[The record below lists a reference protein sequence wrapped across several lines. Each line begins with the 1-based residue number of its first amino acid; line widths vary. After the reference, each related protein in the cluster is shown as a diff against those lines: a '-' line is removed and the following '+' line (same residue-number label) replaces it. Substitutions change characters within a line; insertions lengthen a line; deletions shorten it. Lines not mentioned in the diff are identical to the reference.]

1 MCLCRYQTERGW
13 QKLHLFPTLR
23 NYKKENLGKDILA
36 GLIIMAVSIPI
47 SMGYAQIAGLPAV
60 YGLYGSVLPILF
72 FAVFSTSPQF
82 IFGVDAAP
90 AALVGSALLSMG
102 IESGSE
108 EAMRA
113 VPVLT
118 LFVAL
123 WLFAF
128 SYMKAG
134 KLVNYI
140 STPVMGGFIT
150 GICTTIILMQI
161 PKLFGGSAGVGEFFE
176 LAVHIGESLEK
187 LNLPSLLLGLFAL
200 FILLLSKKLIP
211 KFPMAVLL
219 MAAGA
224 CMTKF
229 LPLKKWG
236 VVTLSAVEPGLM
248 PFALPDIS
256 VIPVREAVTISLS
269 VAIVIMAETLLAEN
283 SFAQKNGYRIND
295 NQEIFAFAMGN
306 LIAALTGCCPINGS
320 VSRTAM
326 GEQYQARTQ
335 LTGIVAGISMLVLLL
350 GGTGFIGYLPVPI
363 LTAIVISALLGATE
377 FDLAI
382 RLWKISRTE
391 CMIFIGA
398 FIGVLFLGTINGVLI
413 GILLSFA
420 EVIIRTAKP
429 ARCFLGIQPGH
440 RHFRDLKESS
450 QIHAVSGV
458 LIYRFSS
465 NLFFANIQV
474 FRQDIEDHVTPET
487 KAVILDASGIGSID
501 ITAADGLDILCK
513 SLQKQNIRFYI
524 TEHIAGL
531 NEQLR
536 KLGLGYLIEEGHVRR
551 TIHIALKDMGIGRPY
566 PLEGGVD
573 NTERSASRKRADNRV
588 QEFVW
593 AFGQDAETAIEK
605 QIEKQIE
612 QLKETGDVEAL
623 LHGRWAHMEELDE
636 DEWLEHLE
644 EHLKEIVNIS
654 GKDEQTLAEKIEAHR
669 KEVHDRIAQEHP
681 ELAQK
686 FRERRHILDA
696 HLKERRPEVYELITT
711 LRRKREAG
719 DSCGDPIYNNRTN
732 QKKDKT

>member
-1 MCLCRYQTERGW
+1 
-13 QKLHLFPTLR
+13 LHLFPTLR

-140 STPVMGGFIT
+140 SAPVMGGFIT

-224 CMTKF
+224 CMAKF
-229 LPLKKWG
+229 LPLRKWG
-236 VVTLSAVEPGLM
+236 VVTLSAVDPGLM
-248 PFALPDIS
+248 PFALPDLS

-391 CMIFIGA
+391 CMIFVGA

-474 FRQDIEDHVTPET
+474 LRQDIEDHVTQET

-593 AFGQDAETAIEK
+593 AFGQDAESVIEK

-669 KEVHDRIAQEHP
+669 KEVHDRIEQEHP

-719 DSCGDPIYNNRTN
+719 DSSGDRDI
-732 QKKDKT
+732 Q

>member
-1 MCLCRYQTERGW
+1 M
-13 QKLHLFPTLR
+13 HLFPTLR

-60 YGLYGSVLPILF
+60 YGLYGSILPILF
-72 FAVFSTSPQF
+72 FAVFSTSSQF

-140 STPVMGGFIT
+140 SAPVMGGFIT

-236 VVTLSAVEPGLM
+236 VVTLSAVDPGLM

-391 CMIFIGA
+391 CMIFVGA

-474 FRQDIEDHVTPET
+474 LRQDIEDHVTQET

-593 AFGQDAETAIEK
+593 AFGQDAESVIEK

-719 DSCGDPIYNNRTN
+719 DSSGDRDI
-732 QKKDKT
+732 Q

>member
-1 MCLCRYQTERGW
+1 M
-13 QKLHLFPTLR
+13 HLFPTLR

-140 STPVMGGFIT
+140 SAPVMGGFIT
-150 GICTTIILMQI
+150 GICTTIILMQV

-176 LAVHIGESLEK
+176 LAAHIGESLEK
-187 LNLPSLLLGLFAL
+187 PNLPSLFLGLFAL
-200 FILLLSKKLIP
+200 FILLLFKKLIP

-236 VVTLSAVEPGLM
+236 VVTLSAVEPRLM
-248 PFALPDIS
+248 PFALPDLS
-256 VIPVREAVTISLS
+256 VISVREAVTISLS

-391 CMIFIGA
+391 CMIFVGA

-474 FRQDIEDHVTPET
+474 LRQDIEDHVTQET

-501 ITAADGLDILCK
+501 ITAADGLDILCR

-593 AFGQDAETAIEK
+593 AFGQDAESVIEK

-669 KEVHDRIAQEHP
+669 KEVHDRIAHEHP

-719 DSCGDPIYNNRTN
+719 DSRGDRDI
-732 QKKDKT
+732 Q

>member
-1 MCLCRYQTERGW
+1 M
-13 QKLHLFPTLR
+13 HLFPTLR

-90 AALVGSALLSMG
+90 AALVGSALLSLG
-102 IESGSE
+102 IERGSE

-140 STPVMGGFIT
+140 SAPVMGGFIT

-161 PKLFGGSAGVGEFFE
+161 PKLFGGNAGVGEFFE

-187 LNLPSLLLGLFAL
+187 LNLPSLFLGLFAL
-200 FILLLSKKLIP
+200 FILLLFKKLIP

-248 PFALPDIS
+248 PFALPDLS

-295 NQEIFAFAMGN
+295 NQEIFALAMGN

-391 CMIFIGA
+391 CMIFVGA

-474 FRQDIEDHVTPET
+474 LRQDIEDHVTQET

-593 AFGQDAETAIEK
+593 AFGQDAESVIEK

-719 DSCGDPIYNNRTN
+719 DSSGDRDI
-732 QKKDKT
+732 Q

>member
-1 MCLCRYQTERGW
+1 M
-13 QKLHLFPTLR
+13 HLFPTIR

-36 GLIIMAVSIPI
+36 GLIIMTVSIPI

-72 FAVFSTSPQF
+72 FAVFSTSLQF

-140 STPVMGGFIT
+140 SAPVMGGFIT

-224 CMTKF
+224 CMAKF

-236 VVTLSAVEPGLM
+236 VVTLSAVDPGLM
-248 PFALPDIS
+248 PFALPDLS

-391 CMIFIGA
+391 CMIFVGA

-474 FRQDIEDHVTPET
+474 LRQDIEDHVTQET

-719 DSCGDPIYNNRTN
+719 DSSGDRDI
-732 QKKDKT
+732 Q